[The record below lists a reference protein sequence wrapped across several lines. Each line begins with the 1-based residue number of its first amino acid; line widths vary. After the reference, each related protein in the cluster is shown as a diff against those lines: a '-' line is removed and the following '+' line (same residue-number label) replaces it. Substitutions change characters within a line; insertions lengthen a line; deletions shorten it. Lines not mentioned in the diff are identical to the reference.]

1 MFYVIIFLILK
12 YYFGIMKKKHK
23 HKIKKSVKRV
33 IRDID
38 IFVVVLWVVMI
49 WRGLWNFL
57 DRYFLSDMFFLSN
70 VLSITFWVVIIFL
83 HDFSLKKLEE

>member
-1 MFYVIIFLILK
+1 
-12 YYFGIMKKKHK
+12 MKDKHK

-38 IFVVVLWVVMI
+38 IFIVVFWVVMI

-57 DRYFLSDMFFLSN
+57 DRYFLSDMFLLSN
-70 VLSITFWVVIIFL
+70 ILSITFWVIIIFL

>member
-1 MFYVIIFLILK
+1 
-12 YYFGIMKKKHK
+12 MKNKHK

-38 IFVVVLWVVMI
+38 IFIVVLWVVMI
-49 WRGLWNFL
+49 WRWLWNFL

-70 VLSITFWVVIIFL
+70 VLSIAFWIVIIFL